1 VLEFD
6 TLSPMPPL
14 QPEELEKAY
23 VPIVRELRDGD
34 FERPAHGWSAEHIA
48 AHLALNNDFL
58 TTAVRDVLAGL
69 PASYNNETAVD
80 IDQLGAYASKFALLG
95 DLADDVARSATE
107 LAAAFADL
115 TSQEPDTEVLVVIH
129 HEGRIV
135 RDGPGSLVELIEGN
149 ATYHLSMHLDQLL
162 ALRPSR

>member
-1 VLEFD
+1 MA
-6 TLSPMPPL
+6 PI
-14 QPEELEKAY
+14 QPDDLEKAY

-34 FERPAHGWSAEHIA
+34 FDPAPRGWSAQHIA

-58 TTAVRDVLAGL
+58 TAAARDVLAGL
-69 PASYNNETAVD
+69 AASYTNETAVD
-80 IDQLGAYASKFALLG
+80 IDQLDAYASKFALLG
-95 DLADDVARSATE
+95 DLADDVARSATD

-115 TSQEPDTEVLVVIH
+115 TSQDPDTQLPIVIH
-129 HEGRIV
+129 HDGRIV

-162 ALRPSR
+162 ALRPAR